1 MSYPVLSVLDDLKAA
16 LAAESMV
23 ILEAPPGA
31 GKSTVLP
38 LHLLDEPWLAGRK
51 VVMLEPRRL
60 AARSVAMRMADLLDD
75 DVGKKVGYRV
85 RFENKASASTQLV
98 VVTEGILT
106 RMIQNDNALEE
117 VGLILFDEF
126 HERNLHA
133 DLAFALARQ
142 IQQVLRHDLR
152 ILVMSAT
159 LDGDRL
165 AEAFRAPVI
174 RAKGRQYPVDIRYV
188 REDESDPISTRVARA
203 IRKASREQGGD
214 ILAFLPGTADIH
226 RTASLLENDGVP
238 LDVYPLYGDLDFKR
252 QQAAIVPNAS
262 GRRKVVLA
270 TSIAETS
277 LTIEGITTVIDSGY
291 ARVPQFDPRSG
302 FTRLQT
308 VKVTLDAANQRAGRA
323 GRLGPGVCYRL
334 WSEGAHLLAHRTPE
348 ILAADLAPM
357 MLELYAWGVRNP
369 DELDWVTP
377 PPQGAVSQAVDL
389 LEQLGAVNHGVI
401 TMRGREILRLPTHPR
416 IAHMLLEARNSNEA
430 DALCVA
436 TDVAALLEER
446 DPLADKNTVD
456 LTMRIEELR
465 RWRRSGKIQGPF
477 DRIERLAASWRRVFD
492 IEMNND
498 PVADTTVGRWLMTA
512 YPERIARRMEKN
524 GERYK
529 MANGRIGKLPNH
541 DPLHRHTWIA
551 IAHLD
556 ARLHEDRVFLAAP
569 VDETDIRLMGKSSI
583 RVFWDTEREMV
594 VAQEEDRLGPLLISS
609 RPVQEIP
616 SDEKIAV
623 ICDAIRQ
630 QGLSFFGDSQK
641 GWQARVMS
649 LRSWRPAEPWPNVSD
664 EALLDTLEVWLGPFI
679 QSHYKR
685 SELLKLDL
693 IAMLNTL
700 LPWEL
705 STRLDELAPTRLP
718 VPSGSLIALRYFEDG
733 SPPVME
739 VRLQEVFG
747 WVDTPSVNEGRNKI
761 VLHLLSPG
769 FKPVQVTQDLR
780 SFWTNTYAE
789 VRKELRTRYP
799 KHSWP
804 EDPLTAEAVRGARRK
819 Y

>member
-188 REDESDPISTRVARA
+188 REGESDPISTRVARA

-291 ARVPQFDPRSG
+291 A
-302 FTRLQT
+302 
-308 VKVTLDAANQRAGRA
+308 
-323 GRLGPGVCYRL
+323 
-334 WSEGAHLLAHRTPE
+334 
-348 ILAADLAPM
+348 
-357 MLELYAWGVRNP
+357 
-369 DELDWVTP
+369 
-377 PPQGAVSQAVDL
+377 
-389 LEQLGAVNHGVI
+389 
-401 TMRGREILRLPTHPR
+401 
-416 IAHMLLEARNSNEA
+416 
-430 DALCVA
+430 
-436 TDVAALLEER
+436 
-446 DPLADKNTVD
+446 
-456 LTMRIEELR
+456 
-465 RWRRSGKIQGPF
+465 
-477 DRIERLAASWRRVFD
+477 
-492 IEMNND
+492 
-498 PVADTTVGRWLMTA
+498 
-512 YPERIARRMEKN
+512 
-524 GERYK
+524 
-529 MANGRIGKLPNH
+529 
-541 DPLHRHTWIA
+541 
-551 IAHLD
+551 
-556 ARLHEDRVFLAAP
+556 
-569 VDETDIRLMGKSSI
+569 
-583 RVFWDTEREMV
+583 
-594 VAQEEDRLGPLLISS
+594 
-609 RPVQEIP
+609 
-616 SDEKIAV
+616 
-623 ICDAIRQ
+623 
-630 QGLSFFGDSQK
+630 
-641 GWQARVMS
+641 
-649 LRSWRPAEPWPNVSD
+649 
-664 EALLDTLEVWLGPFI
+664 
-679 QSHYKR
+679 
-685 SELLKLDL
+685 
-693 IAMLNTL
+693 
-700 LPWEL
+700 
-705 STRLDELAPTRLP
+705 
-718 VPSGSLIALRYFEDG
+718 
-733 SPPVME
+733 
-739 VRLQEVFG
+739 
-747 WVDTPSVNEGRNKI
+747 
-761 VLHLLSPG
+761 
-769 FKPVQVTQDLR
+769 
-780 SFWTNTYAE
+780 
-789 VRKELRTRYP
+789 
-799 KHSWP
+799 
-804 EDPLTAEAVRGARRK
+804 
-819 Y
+819 